1 MSRTYAVWILIGL
14 FWISFTYAI
23 GYSGQFRLP
32 IRKGSPLHVSLG
44 KINLA
49 LHGLATVVA
58 LVLPF
63 VTGFAGV
70 PLLAYLAAALIVF
83 SLLLYPLQP
92 LGLHVRIVHAGG
104 RRAKPLAEQ
113 EKTRWPY
120 VWTCGTG
127 YVVIVLYVWTILP
140 LYLKPAP

>member
-1 MSRTYAVWILIGL
+1 MSHLYVVWILIGL
-14 FWISFTYAI
+14 FWACLTYAV

-49 LHGLATVVA
+49 LHGLAIVVA
-58 LVLPF
+58 LLLPF

-70 PLLAYLAAALIVF
+70 PLLAYLAAALVVA
-83 SLLLYPLQP
+83 SLFLYPLQP

-104 RRAKPLAEQ
+104 RRAKSLAEQ

-120 VWTCGTG
+120 VWTCGIG
-127 YVVIVLYVWTILP
+127 YVVMLLYIWTILP
-140 LYLKPAP
+140 LYLRPAA